1 MKGHGLEIA
10 HEVVYSF
17 LMLSLGERSQVGVEG
32 SRDDA
37 FVTEVDLDLA
47 EVLALFQQMSG
58 VGMAKSVAMSI
69 LLDAAG
75 E

>member
-1 MKGHGLEIA
+1 M
-10 HEVVYSF
+10 
-17 LMLSLGERSQVGVEG
+17 GVEG

>member
-10 HEVVYSF
+10 HEIVYSL
-17 LMLSLGERSQVGVEG
+17 LMLSLGEGSQVGVEG

-37 FVTEVDLDLA
+37 FVTEVDLDLT
-47 EVLALFQQMSG
+47 EVLALFKKVSG
-58 VGMAKSVAMSI
+58 VGMAKSVAVSI
-69 LLDAAG
+69 LLNAAG